1 VAIEIR
7 VPEQGELAPMSA
19 VDSRAFSQPRRPGDD
34 ESASAVIEP
43 SRFRVAVDGVEM
55 VGVAGSFALDL
66 TVPGGGAVAMG
77 GVTWVSVAATHRRQ
91 GLLRGLLQA
100 VHADIDER
108 GEPCAG
114 LTASEGAIYG
124 RFGYGEASRFCKVTI
139 DPSTVR
145 FRADCTPPPGTVRY
159 LDPDD
164 AKGRLPDLW
173 EQHRRGT
180 PGETS
185 RSSARWGNVFRD
197 FEAGDGFTEAFFLA
211 HRDGYAA
218 YRARGR
224 WEDGHPAHEVEILE
238 LVALTPEA
246 HLALWH
252 TLLHVDLVRTVTSTS
267 VPLDDPLPLLL
278 ENPRAMRVSAIR
290 DYLWLRPS
298 HPDALLA
305 ARTYAVEDR
314 VVIEVHDEE
323 AKTKPACWELDC
335 GPAGASVT
343 RTRRRPDVVL
353 GRAGLGSIALGD
365 RSASYLARG
374 GRVEERTAHALRRV
388 DLLFS
393 VDRLPF
399 SQNPF

>member
-1 VAIEIR
+1 
-7 VPEQGELAPMSA
+7 MSA
-19 VDSRAFSQPRRPGDD
+19 VDSRAFSQPRRPGDV

-66 TVPGGGAVAMG
+66 TVPGGGAAAMG
-77 GVTWVSVAATHRRQ
+77 GVTWVSVAATHRRR

-124 RFGYGEASRFCKVTI
+124 RFGYGEASRVCKVTI
-139 DPSTVR
+139 DLSTVR

-164 AKGRLPDLW
+164 AEGRLPDLW

-185 RSSARWGNVFRD
+185 RSPARWGNVFRD
-197 FEAGDGFTEAFFLA
+197 FEAGDGFTEAFLLA
-211 HRDGYAA
+211 HRNGYAA
-218 YRARGR
+218 YRARGG
-224 WEDGHPAHEVEILE
+224 WEEGHPAHEVEVLE

-246 HLALWH
+246 HLALWY
-252 TLLHVDLVRTVTSTS
+252 TLLHLDLVRTVTSTS

-278 ENPRAMRVSAIR
+278 ENPRAVRVSGIR
-290 DYLWLRPS
+290 DFLWLQPRDP
-298 HPDALLA
+298 AVLLG
-305 ARTYAVEDR
+305 ARTYASEDQL
-314 VVIEVHDEE
+314 ILEVHGAE
-323 AKTKPACWELDC
+323 ADATPARWQLD
-335 GPAGASVT
+335 AGHDGATVAG
-343 RTRRRPDVVL
+343 TRRRADLVL
-353 GRAGLGSIALGD
+353 GQAALGSIALGD
-365 RSASYLARG
+365 RSPSYLSRG
-374 GRVEERTAHALRRV
+374 GRIEERTPGALRRA